1 MINAISFA
9 ELIAALA
16 EGEYTK
22 TELREITGLH
32 HATISKYLEQLRKR
46 RVVRISE
53 FKRDAGGRAFVALFT
68 MNPEQMPDAKYPDR
82 LPGSTRSRMYRAR
95 LKSKQ
100 LNQMM
105 AGVLNEFCDRD

>member
-1 MINAISFA
+1 LINAISFA

-46 RVVRISE
+46 QVVRISE
-53 FKRDAGGRAFVALFT
+53 FKRDAGGRAFVARFT
-68 MNPEQMPDAKYPDR
+68 MNPEQLPDAKYPKKAT
-82 LPGSTRSRMYRAR
+82 SAMRSRLYRQR

-105 AGVLNEFCDRD
+105 AGVLNEFCDRN